1 MSPRC
6 WSNRVLRASAVAVL
20 FALTG
25 VSVQAEITPVA
36 GRMDPRIRTA
46 YYDANQVY
54 ELYGFVGFHL
64 DLEFAPGERFLG
76 LSAGDPKAIAYSAHG
91 NVLTL
96 RPKVAQD
103 EMNLTVTTTA
113 HRYYFDYTIAP
124 NPRRDE
130 SDVMYAVRFTYPPPP
145 VTPPKTPRKERIAE
159 DFAGAEAARAKNTD
173 YWYCG
178 NPAIKP
184 SAAYDD
190 GVETHIRYGAR
201 EELPAIFIQHRDG
214 SESLLNFTVEG
225 DEVVIHRVARRFVVR
240 RGSLTGC
247 IVNKDF
253 TGGGERL
260 RSGTIAP
267 DVVRERRGAPR

>member
-1 MSPRC
+1 MNGKRSIKISRF
-6 WSNRVLRASAVAVL
+6 VGALLAVAL
-20 FALTG
+20 AFTAH
-25 VSVQAEITPVA
+25 AESIPIA
-36 GRMDPRIRTA
+36 GRIDPRIRTA
-46 YYDANQVY
+46 FYDPNQVY
-54 ELYGFVGFHL
+54 ELYGFAGFHL
-64 DLEFAPGERFLG
+64 DLEFAPDERFLG
-76 LSAGDPKAIAYSAHG
+76 LSAGDPKAVAYSAHG

-96 RPKVAQD
+96 RPKVARD

-113 HRYYFDYTIAP
+113 HRYYFDYTID
-124 NPRRDE
+124 PRPDRDE
-130 SDVMYAVRFTYPPPP
+130 TDVMYAVRFTYPPPP
-145 VTPPKTPRKERIAE
+145 GSAPKTPRKERIAE
-159 DFAGAEAARAKNTD
+159 DFAGAEAARPKNTD

-178 NPAIKP
+178 SPAIKP

-201 EELPAIFIQHRDG
+201 EELPAIFIQHADG

-247 IVNKDF
+247 IVNKRF

>member
-1 MSPRC
+1 MSTRW
-6 WSNRVLRASAVAVL
+6 WSKCAMHGSAVAVL
-20 FALTG
+20 FALIC
-25 VSVQAEITPVA
+25 VPVHAETTPVA
-36 GRMDPRIRTA
+36 GRIDPRIRTA
-46 YYDANQVY
+46 YFDPNQVY

-64 DLEFAPGERFLG
+64 DLEFAPDERFVG
-76 LSAGDPKAIAYSAHG
+76 LSAGDPKALTYSAHG
-91 NVLTL
+91 NILTL
-96 RPKVAQD
+96 RPKVPHD

-124 NPRRDE
+124 DPNRDQT
-130 SDVMYAVRFTYPPPP
+130 DVMYAVRFTYPPPP
-145 VTPPKTPRKERIAE
+145 VSAPKTPRKERIAE

-178 NPAIKP
+178 SPAIKP

-214 SESLLNFTVEG
+214 SESLLNFTVQG

>member
-1 MSPRC
+1 M
-6 WSNRVLRASAVAVL
+6 NKMFTKRVGRAVATVFMASL
-20 FALTG
+20 AVVAYG
-25 VSVQAEITPVA
+25 ESIPVA
-36 GRMDPRIRTA
+36 GKVDPRIRTA
-46 YYDANQVY
+46 FYDPNQVY
-54 ELYGFVGFHL
+54 QLFGFVGFHL
-64 DLEFAPGERFLG
+64 DLEFAPDERFLG
-76 LSAGDPKAIAYSAHG
+76 LSAGDPKALSYGAHG

-96 RPKVAQD
+96 RPKVAHD

-124 NPRRDE
+124 RSGADDT
-130 SDVMYAVRFTYPPPP
+130 DVMYAVRFTYPPPP
-145 VTPPKTPRKERIAE
+145 VTATKPSAGARISQ
-159 DFAGAEAARAKNTD
+159 DFARAEAERPKNTD

-178 NPAIKP
+178 SPTIKP
-184 SAAYDD
+184 SAVYDD
-190 GVETHIRYGAR
+190 GIETHIRYGAR
-201 EELPAIFIQHRDG
+201 EELPAIFIRHADRT
-214 SESLLNFTVEG
+214 ESLLNFTVEG

-267 DVVRERRGAPR
+267 DVIRERRGTPQ